1 MMEVKQWKKNKK
13 QIHRIG
19 IQIFRLDKK
28 WKAKQNI
35 SILFLQSLWSVRT
48 MMKVL
53 DDTTWMANKV
63 VSSRNGFHF
72 LGVFCKVKALLS
84 EEGALMA
91 TKQLKKRALHNKTR
105 PSSQVRQGVSCHW
118 GTCELDSFHF
128 LNFPCF
134 PNLLWPVC
142 CWVWKNRGWPWI
154 FLSDS
159 EKWLPTSIYQRVLRF
174 WLGLIL
180 IKLSLLF
187 FFLQRVSFW
196 GKVAMSN
203 KSELQKPHSASI
215 SVKLMALSM
224 AKRGQFYWDQR
235 TMGTLT
241 FLRLLAKC
249 LWVIFNKMSC
259 LTFTLT
265 LGIVLY

>member
-1 MMEVKQWKKNKK
+1 MLCTTKRDQA
-13 QIHRIG
+13 HRWDKEYHATEG
-19 IQIFRLDKK
+19 LD
-28 WKAKQNI
+28 
-35 SILFLQSLWSVRT
+35 
-48 MMKVL
+48 
-53 DDTTWMANKV
+53 
-63 VSSRNGFHF
+63 
-72 LGVFCKVKALLS
+72 
-84 EEGALMA
+84 
-91 TKQLKKRALHNKTR
+91 
-105 PSSQVRQGVSCHW
+105 
-118 GTCELDSFHF
+118 CELDSFHF

-154 FLSDS
+154 FLSDF

-235 TMGTLT
+235 TMVITSTLPRSGSEWP
-241 FLRLLAKC
+241 FDQA
-249 LWVIFNKMSC
+249 
-259 LTFTLT
+259 
-265 LGIVLY
+265 